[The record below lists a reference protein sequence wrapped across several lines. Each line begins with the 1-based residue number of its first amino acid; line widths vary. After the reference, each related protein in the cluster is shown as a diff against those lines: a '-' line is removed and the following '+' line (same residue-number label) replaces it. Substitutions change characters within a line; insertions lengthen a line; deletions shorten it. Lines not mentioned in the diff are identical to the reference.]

1 MTKNNKSTN
10 KGSRKNVKYRPSM
23 EIIKLDSKWEYL
35 QYLHYV
41 LLLIFQHVSINMGL
55 FVVPVA
61 SLLLLL
67 LPVQLAD
74 HIE

>member
-23 EIIKLDSKWEYL
+23 EVIKLDSKWEYL
-35 QYLHYV
+35 QYLHHV
-41 LLLIFQHVSINMGL
+41 LLLTFQHVSINMGL

>member
-23 EIIKLDSKWEYL
+23 EVIKLDSKWEYL

-41 LLLIFQHVSINMGL
+41 LLLTFQHVSINMGL
-55 FVVPVA
+55 FVVPAA

-74 HIE
+74 HID